1 MTRPIDAGAGVHR
14 CRAHHEDER
23 DGTAREAFV
32 AAIPNASGADRKR
45 SGRGFGSMPVK
56 TNTYGTEQY
65 A

>member
-1 MTRPIDAGAGVHR
+1 MTRPIDTGVHH

-32 AAIPNASGADRKR
+32 AAIPNALGADRKHP
-45 SGRGFGSMPVK
+45 GPGFGSMPVK
-56 TNTYGTEQY
+56 TKTYGTEQY